1 MCMDGC
7 FSTNYFMH
15 CAKVLLLDEN
25 KVSALIE
32 TVGKK

>member
-7 FSTNYFMH
+7 FSTKYFMH

-25 KVSALIE
+25 KVSALID